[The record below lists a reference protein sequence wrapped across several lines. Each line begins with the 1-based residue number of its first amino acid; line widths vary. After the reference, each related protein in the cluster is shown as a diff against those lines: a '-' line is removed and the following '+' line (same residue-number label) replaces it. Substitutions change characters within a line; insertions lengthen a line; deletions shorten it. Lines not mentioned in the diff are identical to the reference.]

1 MISAKLKKDITALI
15 KGRILWNEPMKKH
28 TSIRIG
34 GPAEVLIIPQDESE
48 LRRILLFADKALIPV
63 TIMGNGTKLL
73 VGDDGIPGIIVK
85 ITEGF
90 DTVRIS
96 GDQVWAEAGCSL
108 PRLSKL
114 VAEEGLSGLEFSIGI
129 PGTVGAAIIMNAG
142 AHGHEIGDVVT
153 SVNVIRLNGEIL
165 KISTKE
171 LKFGYRESILQT
183 STSIVL
189 SVELS
194 LVSGDSLEIKDTMTE
209 YLRWRRENQPQDL
222 PNAGSIFK
230 NPPGLVAG
238 KLIDEAG
245 LKGMII
251 GGAKISEKRA
261 NFFQNMGNATA
272 SDILKLMKLSQEKVF
287 DKYGVELKP
296 EIRVIGIHHA

>member
-1 MISAKLKKDITALI
+1 M
-15 KGRILWNEPMKKH
+15 
-28 TSIRIG
+28 
-34 GPAEVLIIPQDESE
+34 
-48 LRRILLFADKALIPV
+48 
-63 TIMGNGTKLL
+63 
-73 VGDDGIPGIIVK
+73 
-85 ITEGF
+85 
-90 DTVRIS
+90 
-96 GDQVWAEAGCSL
+96 WAGAGCPL
-108 PRLSKL
+108 PRLSNL

-142 AHGHEIGDVVT
+142 AHGHEIGDVVI
-153 SVNVIRLNGEIL
+153 SVKAMRLNGEIYN
-165 KISTKE
+165 KSKKE
-171 LKFGYRESILQT
+171 LKFGYRKSILQT

-189 SVELS
+189 SVELL
-194 LVSGDSLEIKDTMTE
+194 LVPGDSLEIRDIMTE

-272 SDILKLMKLSQEKVF
+272 SDIFKLMKLSQEKVL
-287 DKYGVELKP
+287 DKYGIDLIP
-296 EIRVIGIHHA
+296 EIQVMGIHHA

>member
-1 MISAKLKKDITALI
+1 
-15 KGRILWNEPMKKH
+15 MKKH

-34 GPAEVLIIPQDESE
+34 GPAEVLIIPQDESD
-48 LRRILLFADKALIPV
+48 LHRILLFADKASIPV

-73 VGDDGIPGIIVK
+73 VGDDGIPGIVVK

-96 GDQVWAEAGCSL
+96 GDHVWAGAGCPL
-108 PRLSKL
+108 PRLSNL

-142 AHGHEIGDVVT
+142 AHGHEIGDVVI
-153 SVNVIRLNGEIL
+153 SVKAMRLNGEIYN
-165 KISTKE
+165 KSKKE

-189 SVELS
+189 SVELL
-194 LVSGDSLEIKDTMTE
+194 LVPGDSLEIRDIMTE

-261 NFFQNMGNATA
+261 NFFQNTGNATA
-272 SDILKLMKLSQEKVF
+272 SDIFKLMKLSQEKVL
-287 DKYGVELKP
+287 DKYGIELVP
-296 EIRVIGIHHA
+296 EIQVMGVKNA